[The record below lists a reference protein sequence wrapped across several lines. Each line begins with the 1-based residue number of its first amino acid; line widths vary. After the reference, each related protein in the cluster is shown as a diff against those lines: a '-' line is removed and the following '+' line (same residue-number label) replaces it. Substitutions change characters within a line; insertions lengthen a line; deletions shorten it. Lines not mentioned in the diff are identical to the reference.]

1 MCLTVSLIHHVHAY
15 GVAQLVPARTVGVV
29 GQPHG
34 IDVSLLHQAQV
45 LQHQLLRHYTS
56 LVWVMLMTVHATNFD
71 RCSVDE
77 QLTTTD
83 IDLTEAY
90 LQ

>member
-1 MCLTVSLIHHVHAY
+1 M
-15 GVAQLVPARTVGVV
+15 
-29 GQPHG
+29 GQTHS
-34 IDVSLLHQAQV
+34 IDMGGLHQSQV

-56 LVWVMLMTVHATNFD
+56 LVWVVLMTVHTTNFD

-83 IDLTEAY
+83 VDLTEAY